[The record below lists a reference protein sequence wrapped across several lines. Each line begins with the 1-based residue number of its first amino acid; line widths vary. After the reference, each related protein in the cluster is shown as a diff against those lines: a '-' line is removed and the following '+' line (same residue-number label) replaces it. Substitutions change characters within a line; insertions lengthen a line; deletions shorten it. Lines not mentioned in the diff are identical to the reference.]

1 MRKLS
6 VMVLLAAMLFCTACS
21 GQTPQQ
27 KELTRVVFHRGH
39 GSTWGSQFRMDIC
52 PSEISYLQ
60 YFTREEE
67 GTTQHELTAIPVEE
81 AQWEQVKTA
90 VLQLE
95 PQLQVKKAPGLLKR
109 LVQSLAPPTVD
120 GGEWVR
126 LTLTWLIN
134 GNVKEI
140 EYIWPA
146 GEAAEA
152 LELLLKELAQ
162 TMEQ

>member
-1 MRKLS
+1 MRRLS
-6 VMVLLAAMLFCTACS
+6 VTALLAAMLFCTACS

-60 YFTREEE
+60 YFTRGEE

-81 AQWEQVKTA
+81 AQWEQVEAA
-90 VLQLE
+90 VLQLL

-120 GGEWVR
+120 GGEWVN
-126 LTLTWLIN
+126 LTLTWLVN
-134 GNVKEI
+134 GEAQEVN
-140 EYIWPA
+140 YIWPVC
-146 GEAAEA
+146 EEAEA

-162 TMEQ
+162 PVDQ